1 MANNSFPTNALPDR
15 VRSFAEAAAMSIGC
29 DPAFVAV
36 PSLVTAASAIG
47 ASSNLLVKQGWRE
60 PSILW
65 AGIVAPSGTG
75 KSPALDAAIAPM
87 MRHHIE
93 AARAHAADP
102 DSPRRKYV
110 TGDCTL
116 ESVAMML
123 GENAHGMLLARD
135 ELSGWL
141 GAFDKYHNGRGSDAA
156 GWLSLH
162 SGVATIVDR
171 KKSESVCVP
180 NPRLSLVG
188 TIQPAVLEKCISS
201 HLANGMAARLLLC
214 QPTVLERRWT
224 DSELT
229 NEHSDAWATVVD
241 RLMSLHDAGPETYQ
255 LGEAARACF
264 VGWFDEHNAESA
276 NLSDAMRSLWSKLEA
291 ACARIAL
298 VLHLLD
304 WASTDSEQ
312 PGENLLRASVQNAVR
327 IAEFFKEEAR
337 TIYASWDASPMAR
350 EVQAT
355 LLQVQRMG
363 SSCTVREYAR
373 RYHLTAPEANAALQ
387 RLKSEER
394 AEWQDVPAG
403 LQGGRPTRRL
413 ILLGDSVTQP

>member
-1 MANNSFPTNALPDR
+1 MANNDFPINALPDR
-15 VRSFAEAAAMSIGC
+15 VRSFVEAAAMSIGC

-47 ASSNLLVKQGWRE
+47 ASSNLLIKQGWRE

-87 MRHHIE
+87 MCHHKE

-123 GENAHGMLLARD
+123 GENPQGMLLARD

-141 GAFDKYHNGRGSDAA
+141 GAFDKYHNGKGSDAA

-171 KKSESVCVP
+171 KRSESVCVP
-180 NPRLSLVG
+180 NPRLSLIG
-188 TIQPAVLEKCISS
+188 TIQPAVLEKCIAS
-201 HLANGMAARLLLC
+201 HVANGMAARLLLC
-214 QPTVLERRWT
+214 QPTIQERRWT
-224 DSELT
+224 DAELR
-229 NEHSDAWATVVD
+229 NEQPDAWAATVD
-241 RLMSLHDAGPETYQ
+241 RLLKLHGAEPVTYR

-264 VGWFDEHNAESA
+264 VDWFDSHNDESA
-276 NLSDAMRSLWSKLEA
+276 HQSDAMRSLWSKLEA

-312 PGENLLRASVQNAVR
+312 PGEYLLRASVHNAVR

-350 EVQAT
+350 EVHAT

-363 SSCTVREYAR
+363 GACTEREYAR
-373 RYHLTAPEANAALQ
+373 RCHITADEAMASLQ
-387 RLKSEER
+387 RLVSEELAR
-394 AEWQDVPAG
+394 WQTVPAAP
-403 LQGGRPTRRL
+403 QGGRPTRRL
-413 ILLGDSVTQP
+413 ILLGDRVTQP